1 MNRCFY
7 YDYAPCIRARM
18 DDNNSFIM
26 EPQVL
31 TPKRTEYGKQVR
43 KQYENKQINESRHN
57 MNELTPRT
65 DGMANTLSTVQ
76 KDNLLLE
83 PQNVDADGN
92 AKTIT
97 SGYYKYGTAT
107 LLGDTYGTN
116 GTTIKEV
123 EPTASVSPQRK
134 LEFKGDKGFSN
145 ISPSL
150 RSSDYKSPHVVKEP
164 QLVNYRIRKLTP
176 TECFRLMDVDDAD
189 IDKLLNSGIS
199 NSQLYKMAGNSIVV
213 SCLFHIFRKM
223 FVETHNESQQLTLF

>member
-1 MNRCFY
+1 
-7 YDYAPCIRARM
+7 
-18 DDNNSFIM
+18 M

-43 KQYENKQINESRHN
+43 RQYESKQIKESRHN
-57 MNELTPRT
+57 MTELEPRT
-65 DGMANTLSTVQ
+65 DGMTNTLSTAQ

-97 SGYYKYGTAT
+97 SGYHKYGTAT
-107 LLGDTYGTN
+107 LLGDTFGTS
-116 GTTIKEV
+116 GTI
-123 EPTASVSPQRK
+123 
-134 LEFKGDKGFSN
+134 
-145 ISPSL
+145 
-150 RSSDYKSPHVVKEP
+150 VKEQIVYGWTRDNKGKVVNRHP
-164 QLVNYRIRKLTP
+164 VNIANCVTAAKRDNTQNYVKENTTQNYRIRKLTP

-213 SCLFHIFRKM
+213 NCLYHIFRKI
-223 FVETHNESQQLTLF
+223 FVEQQNESQQLNLF

>member
-1 MNRCFY
+1 
-7 YDYAPCIRARM
+7 M

-31 TPKRTEYGKQVR
+31 TPKRTEYDKQVR
-43 KQYENKQINESRHN
+43 KQYEGGQIKESRHN
-57 MNELTPRT
+57 MTELEPRT

-76 KDNLLLE
+76 KDNLLM
-83 PQNVDADGN
+83 
-92 AKTIT
+92 
-97 SGYYKYGTAT
+97 
-107 LLGDTYGTN
+107 
-116 GTTIKEV
+116 

-164 QLVNYRIRKLTP
+164 QIINYRIRKLTP

-213 SCLFHIFRKM
+213 SCLFHIFRKL
-223 FVETHNESQQLTLF
+223 FVETQNESQQLTLF

>member
-1 MNRCFY
+1 
-7 YDYAPCIRARM
+7 M

-76 KDNLLLE
+76 KDNLLM
-83 PQNVDADGN
+83 
-92 AKTIT
+92 
-97 SGYYKYGTAT
+97 
-107 LLGDTYGTN
+107 
-116 GTTIKEV
+116 

-164 QLVNYRIRKLTP
+164 QIINYRIRKLTP

-213 SCLFHIFRKM
+213 SCLFHIFRKL

>member
-1 MNRCFY
+1 
-7 YDYAPCIRARM
+7 M

-26 EPQVL
+26 ESQVL

-43 KQYENKQINESRHN
+43 KQYEGGQIKESRHN
-57 MNELTPRT
+57 MTELEPRT

-76 KDNLLLE
+76 KDNLLM
-83 PQNVDADGN
+83 
-92 AKTIT
+92 
-97 SGYYKYGTAT
+97 
-107 LLGDTYGTN
+107 
-116 GTTIKEV
+116 

-150 RSSDYKSPHVVKEP
+150 RSSDYKCPHVVKEP

-176 TECFRLMDVDDAD
+176 VEVFRLMDVDDAD

-213 SCLFHIFRKM
+213 SCLFHIFRKL

>member
-1 MNRCFY
+1 MLQIFDKTYRGQLEQPIYIDCFMNRCFY
-7 YDYAPCIRARM
+7 YDYAPCVRARM

-31 TPKRTEYGKQVR
+31 TPKRTKYGKQVR
-43 KQYENKQINESRHN
+43 RQYESKQINESRHN
-57 MNELTPRT
+57 MTELEPRT

-76 KDNLLLE
+76 KDNLL
-83 PQNVDADGN
+83 
-92 AKTIT
+92 I
-97 SGYYKYGTAT
+97 
-107 LLGDTYGTN
+107 
-116 GTTIKEV
+116 

-145 ISPSL
+145 VSPSL
-150 RSSDYKSPHVVKEP
+150 RSCDYKSPHVVKEP
-164 QLVNYRIRKLTP
+164 QLANYRIRKLTP

-213 SCLFHIFRKM
+213 SCLFHIFRKL